1 MKALVAFYSHE
12 GQNTVDFN
20 VTQIKK
26 GHTRMVA
33 EMIASITGADILR
46 IVPKEEYPFD
56 YEACCA
62 RAKAE
67 HEASLRPE
75 INIPLETLDAY
86 DTVFIGF
93 PIWYRSYPRVITTF
107 IDRFDFSGKKVLPF
121 CTNEEGG
128 FGMADLELSAAVK
141 AKGGSVE
148 MGLSV
153 RGKNADN
160 CEEPV
165 RSWLRRCNVSK

>member
-12 GQNTVDFN
+12 GQNTVDFA

-33 EMIASITGADILR
+33 EKIAELTGSDILR
-46 IVPKEEYPFD
+46 IVPKKEYPFD

-67 HEASLRPE
+67 YEASARPE
-75 INIPLETLDAY
+75 ISIPLETLDAY
-86 DTVFIGF
+86 DTIFIGF
-93 PIWYRSYPRVITTF
+93 PIWYRSYPRVIATF
-107 IDRFDFSGKKVLPF
+107 VERFDFTGKKVLPF

-141 AKGGSVE
+141 SKGGNVE
-148 MGLSV
+148 LGLSV
-153 RGKNADN
+153 RGKNAEN
-160 CEEPV
+160 CTDAVV
-165 RSWLRRCNVSK
+165 RWLRMNRI